1 MKMRTFFATALAM
14 LTLASCSKN
23 ERDGGSPDLPSTIS
37 KAYMSLSVQF
47 PQGTKATA
55 SDAGPGTEAGTQEE
69 STVSSVWV
77 IAFDDALNKVDAK
90 EVTGNVTVGGQGTLM
105 PFTIS

>member
-1 MKMRTFFATALAM
+1 MRTFFATALAM

-55 SDAGPGTEAGTQEE
+55 SVQERKRALRR
-69 STVSSVWV
+69 SRQYLRYGSS
-77 IAFDDALNKVDAK
+77 LLM
-90 EVTGNVTVGGQGTLM
+90 TL
-105 PFTIS
+105 

>member
-55 SDAGPGTEAGTQEE
+55 SDAGPGTEADLEL
-69 STVSSVWV
+69 
-77 IAFDDALNKVDAK
+77 I
-90 EVTGNVTVGGQGTLM
+90 VTGFVHDKFPLLY
-105 PFTIS
+105 